1 MEVPGRQRDHA
12 RVHGWWIR
20 HHVAAPQFVRIP
32 TTEITITCA
41 RLSKL
46 APGTPAIEDARMF
59 DWNYWLEIFT
69 TRASQ
74 LTMRRPGRDDWIS
87 DEECSLIAGSIA
99 TFQLGEQS
107 EGRTLL
113 RFSEKFAAR
122 HGVPALPAVTALFIK
137 EEQSHAAQLKEFMLA
152 NGIPLK
158 KKSWTDS
165 IFRVLRKLA
174 GFEAAVTV
182 LVTAEMIG
190 FVYYRALAR
199 ATESRCLK
207 AICRAM
213 CADESV
219 HLRYETQLLMTLRG
233 GRGPLMRRIVE
244 RAHRVLL
251 TASALIV
258 YFDHRRVLKHV
269 GYDPQTFVRDCRA
282 VYRMVM
288 HNRMYR
294 PRARDTASG
303 PASRE
308 CGLAANDM

>member
-1 MEVPGRQRDHA
+1 
-12 RVHGWWIR
+12 
-20 HHVAAPQFVRIP
+20 
-32 TTEITITCA
+32 
-41 RLSKL
+41 
-46 APGTPAIEDARMF
+46 MF

-69 TRASQ
+69 RRVPQ
-74 LTMRRPGRDDWIS
+74 LTIRQPERDDWLN
-87 DEECSLIAGSIA
+87 DAECARIAGSIA

-113 RFSEKFAAR
+113 RFAEKFAVR

-137 EEQSHAAQLKEFMLA
+137 EEQHHAAQLREFMLA

-158 KKSWTDS
+158 KRSWTDS

-207 AICRAM
+207 AICRGM
-213 CADESV
+213 CADESL
-219 HLRYETQLLMTLRG
+219 HLRYETQLLTTLRG
-233 GRGPLMRRIVE
+233 ERGPLLRRLVD
-244 RAHRVLL
+244 RGHRVLL

-269 GYDPQTFVRDCRA
+269 GYQPRSFVRDCRA

-288 HNRMYR
+288 HGRTYR
-294 PRARDTASG
+294 PRARDTMG
-303 PASRE
+303 NPAV
-308 CGLAANDM
+308 

>member
-1 MEVPGRQRDHA
+1 
-12 RVHGWWIR
+12 
-20 HHVAAPQFVRIP
+20 
-32 TTEITITCA
+32 
-41 RLSKL
+41 
-46 APGTPAIEDARMF
+46 MF

-69 TRASQ
+69 TRAAQ
-74 LTMRRPGRDDWIS
+74 LTIRRPERDDWLS
-87 DEECSLIAGSIA
+87 DAECRRIGGSLA

-122 HGVPALPAVTALFIK
+122 RAIPALPAVTALFIK
-137 EEQSHAAQLKEFMLA
+137 EEQHHAAQLKEFMLA

-199 ATESRCLK
+199 ATDSRCLK
-207 AICRAM
+207 AICRGM

-219 HLRYETQLLMTLRG
+219 HLRYETQLLLTLRG
-233 GRGPLMRRIVE
+233 ERASALRWLVE

-251 TASALIV
+251 ACSALIV
-258 YFDHRRVLKHV
+258 YYDHRHVLKHV
-269 GYDPQTFVRDCRA
+269 GYKPRGFVRDCRA

-288 HNRMYR
+288 HNRIYR
-294 PRARDTASG
+294 PRARDTAG
-303 PASRE
+303 D
-308 CGLAANDM
+308 AA

>member
-1 MEVPGRQRDHA
+1 
-12 RVHGWWIR
+12 
-20 HHVAAPQFVRIP
+20 
-32 TTEITITCA
+32 
-41 RLSKL
+41 
-46 APGTPAIEDARMF
+46 MF
-59 DWNYWLEIFT
+59 DWNYWYEIFN
-69 TRASQ
+69 TRAAQ
-74 LTMRRPGRDDWIS
+74 LTIRRPERDDWLS
-87 DEECSLIAGSIA
+87 DEEFQRIADSLA

-113 RFSEKFAAR
+113 RFSENFALRRNIA
-122 HGVPALPAVTALFIK
+122 ALPAVTALFIK
-137 EEQSHAAQLKEFMLA
+137 EEQHHALQLKEFMLA
-152 NGIPLK
+152 NGITLK

-199 ATESRCLK
+199 ATDSRCLK
-207 AICRAM
+207 AICRGM

-233 GRGPLMRRIVE
+233 ERNPLLRRLVE
-244 RAHRVLL
+244 VAHRLLL
-251 TASALIV
+251 TCSALIV
-258 YFDHRRVLKHV
+258 YYDHRRVLKHV
-269 GYDPQTFVRDCRA
+269 GYEPRSFVRDCRA

-294 PRARDTASG
+294 PRTRDIAGNTAG
-303 PASRE
+303 
-308 CGLAANDM
+308 

>member
-1 MEVPGRQRDHA
+1 
-12 RVHGWWIR
+12 
-20 HHVAAPQFVRIP
+20 
-32 TTEITITCA
+32 
-41 RLSKL
+41 
-46 APGTPAIEDARMF
+46 MF

-69 TRASQ
+69 TRAAQ
-74 LTMRRPGRDDWIS
+74 LTMRHPERDDWLS
-87 DEECSLIAGSIA
+87 DEECRRISGSIA

-122 HGVPALPAVTALFIK
+122 RGIPALPPVTALFIK
-137 EEQSHAAQLKEFMLA
+137 EEQHHAAQLKVFMLA

-158 KKSWTDS
+158 QKSWTDS

-199 ATESRCLK
+199 ATDSRCLK
-207 AICRAM
+207 AICRSM

-219 HLRYETQLLMTLRG
+219 HLRYETQLLVTLRG
-233 GRGPLMRRIVE
+233 KRGPVLRRLVE

-251 TASALIV
+251 TCSALIV
-258 YFDHRRVLKHV
+258 YFDHRGVLKHV
-269 GYDPQTFVRDCRA
+269 GYNPTSFVRDCRA

-288 HNRMYR
+288 HNRTYR
-294 PRARDTASG
+294 PRARDTAG
-303 PASRE
+303 NPA
-308 CGLAANDM
+308 A